1 MSEDQPQYATGATAA
16 DVDRLM
22 DIVQSY
28 ASAGT
33 MNLTPEDQSGD
44 TTLYGQFRIT
54 NTNPFEKYAQLSII
68 SPHVFIPLIKIGLGT
83 VSGLKLE
90 VVEGEGNEK
99 TLEQMNEW
107 AEFITLSNKIH
118 NIARC
123 TIRDGTTI
131 TSLGRVAVKE
141 GKNIITIDLPKDSIT
156 TIDVLP
162 MQYMSLLTE
171 SESRSDTNTKHLI
184 KGTPDRALL
193 HEEKKTTEKGLVLF
207 ERNEFALFRLFNE
220 GYFMKDILGR
230 ETYGI
235 YGASLLESIDRSLKG
250 LMDLTEGFSAYMR
263 RYGLNRLLVNLPIV
277 DQLRQEGRYDE
288 AKTILEE
295 TIASIRKLKAN
306 EDFVSGGAD
315 VSQIQGGQVLS
326 VRDMKESFESDV
338 QVGLLQSPLTMGKAV
353 GTTYASGYLAETDR
367 MVMLESIQHI
377 ILQAVQNDIINPQL
391 EAFSAKPNSIIITA
405 NDLTNP
411 QIDNQTLTDSRIN
424 GDITEGEYRARMGFP
439 AEKPK
444 E

>member
-1 MSEDQPQYATGATAA
+1 MNKEQTKYATGATAA
-16 DVDRLM
+16 DVVRLM
-22 DIVQSY
+22 GIVQSY
-28 ASAGT
+28 AGAGT
-33 MNLTPEDQSGD
+33 MNLTPKDQSGD

-54 NTNPFEKYAQLSII
+54 NKNPFEKYAQLSIV

-90 VVEGEGNEK
+90 VVEGEGNDK
-99 TLEQMNEW
+99 TLEQMKEW
-107 AEFITLSNKIH
+107 AEFITLSNKVH

-123 TIRDGTTI
+123 TIRDGTTLVS
-131 TSLGRVAVKE
+131 TGKE
-141 GKNIITIDLPKDSIT
+141 PTKAEQNPDIDLPKESIT
-156 TIDVLP
+156 AIDVLP
-162 MQYMSLLTE
+162 MQYMTLLTE
-171 SESRSDTNTKHLI
+171 SEKKNETNTDHLI

-193 HEEKKTTEKGLVLF
+193 YEEKKTTDKGMVIF
-207 ERNEFALFRLFNE
+207 ERGEFALFRLFNE

-263 RYGLNRLLVNLPIV
+263 RYGINRLSVNLPIV
-277 DQLRQEGRYDE
+277 DQLRQEERYDE

-295 TIASIRKLKAN
+295 TIAAIQKLKAN

-315 VSQIQGGQVLS
+315 VSSIQGGQVLS

-411 QIDNQTLTDSRIN
+411 KIDNQTLTDARIN
-424 GDITEGEYRARMGFP
+424 GDITEAEYRMSMGYP
-439 AEKPK
+439 AEKPT

>member
-1 MSEDQPQYATGATAA
+1 MSEDQTQYATGATAA

-22 DIVQSY
+22 NIVQSY

-33 MNLTPEDQSGD
+33 MNLTPKDQSGD

-54 NTNPFEKYAQLSII
+54 NKNPFEKYAQLSII

-90 VVEGEGNEK
+90 VVEGVGNDK
-99 TLEQMNEW
+99 TLEQMNGW

-131 TSLGRVAVKE
+131 TSLGREVIKKDA
-141 GKNIITIDLPKDSIT
+141 TSTLDLPKDSIT

-162 MQYMSLLTE
+162 MQYMTVLTE
-171 SESRSDTNTKHLI
+171 AESRSDTNTKHLI

-193 HEEKKTTEKGLVLF
+193 HEEKKTTDKGLVLF
-207 ERNEFALFRLFNE
+207 EREEFALFRLFNE

-263 RYGLNRLLVNLPIV
+263 RYGINRLLINLPYV
-277 DQLRQEGRYDE
+277 EQLYKEERWAE
-288 AKTILEE
+288 AKTVLEE
-295 TIASIRKLKAN
+295 MIASTQKMKAH
-306 EDFVSGGAD
+306 EDFISGGAE
-315 VSQIQGGQVLS
+315 VSPVQTGAVPS

-338 QVGLLQSPLTMGKAV
+338 QVGLLQSPLTMGKSV

-439 AEKPK
+439 AEKPT